1 MGQDIEDETMP
12 DIPVHTFRDS
22 STGSYENDMRGRGAS
37 GGSVVIIL
45 ALKPKLRVSVADSNG
60 TLDRVQF

>member
-1 MGQDIEDETMP
+1 MGQDIEDETTP

-45 ALKPKLRVSVADSNG
+45 PQAETKGFSGGQQRE
-60 TLDRVQF
+60 T